1 MLQVYASAGCKL
13 CYPLMSI
20 YRWPSQDISPAHYL
34 ELLGKLHV
42 VVIEHEDSQ
51 QGFANLVA
59 ALKGKPVKIQV
70 EDGVEVVGDP
80 QGATGKELAQ
90 IVDGVM
96 THGGK
101 GQPLPMDEII
111 KYTGPCFLPFAA
123 SLLTI
128 DVLLLFFSAEGP
140 WVVGCC
146 FLPVHWWQAK
156 RYSAADDNQHERN
169 GLFSMVTK
177 ADEWLEGHAHIR
189 LRKATIGQPDYLW
202 TPGCDEVKETFLFIG
217 DPHFVCP
224 KVNFKPFG
232 CYECSGQVKNSHIV
246 DHPVKAEEEPSTT
259 QEI

>member
-1 MLQVYASAGCKL
+1 
-13 CYPLMSI
+13 MSI

-34 ELLGKLHV
+34 ELLGKSHV

-128 DVLLLFFSAEGP
+128 DGFLLFLSAQGAFAF
-140 WVVGCC
+140 GCC